1 MADELDGENAVR
13 ALLVRFP
20 LGIPLHPLLLRDDS
34 RRKHARPHVQQN
46 KPGKPVLQGRDGIHF
61 YVRHKCIG
69 RVDHHLTEVVG
80 TANVLVHAVGDES
93 LLVLEG
99 VVLLRI

>member
-1 MADELDGENAVR
+1 MTDELDGENAVR

-20 LGIPLHPLLLRDDS
+20 LGIPLHPLLLRDDP
-34 RRKHARPHVQQN
+34 RCKHARPHVQQN
-46 KPGKPVLQGRDGIHF
+46 EPGEPVLQERDGIHS
-61 YVRHKCIG
+61 YVCHQCIG
-69 RVDHHLTEVVG
+69 RVNYHLTEVVG
-80 TANVLVHAVGDES
+80 TANVLVHAVSDQS